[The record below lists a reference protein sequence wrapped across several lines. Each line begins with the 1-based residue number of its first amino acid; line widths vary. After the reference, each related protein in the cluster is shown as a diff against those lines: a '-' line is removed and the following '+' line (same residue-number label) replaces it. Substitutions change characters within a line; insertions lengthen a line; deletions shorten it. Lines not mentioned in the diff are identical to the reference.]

1 MNRRAVTVVIAVLAI
16 IVAVAVYS
24 AVGRA
29 GGLRLRIAIARY
41 HVHEAPL
48 IVAIE
53 RGYFEDAGL
62 RIELVRYSTG
72 LEMATAISR
81 GDVDIAIAPAGP
93 IIIAASR
100 GAPVKIVSLINELGW
115 GIVARPSAMTPGNRI
130 AEGSVIATPGKGSPA
145 WLMVKL
151 LLDREHVR
159 GVRMLKMEPSAA
171 TAALLSGKVDAVSLP
186 EPLPTLLES
195 KGMIKVAG
203 SVDIWPKMP
212 GFVVAARRDAL
223 KGKKGEL
230 KLFLKLMKKASIDVV
245 EDPGDAAYILSKDLN
260 MNTDVVKKALNKLRF
275 NVTLDEGQIS
285 KYSELLVEYGA
296 IGRKMS
302 AGDIVSRIPP

>member
-16 IVAVAVYS
+16 IVAAAVYS

-29 GGLRLRIAIARY
+29 GGLRLRIAIGRY

-48 IVAIE
+48 IVAME
-53 RGYFEDAGL
+53 KGYFEDAGL

-93 IIIAASR
+93 MIIAASH
-100 GAPVKIVSLINELGW
+100 GAPVEIISLINELGW

-145 WLMVKL
+145 WLMAKL

-171 TAALLSGKVDAVSLP
+171 AAALLYGKVDAVSLP

-195 KGMIKVAG
+195 KCMIKVAD
-203 SVDIWPKMP
+203 SVDIWSKMP
-212 GFVVAARRDAL
+212 GFVVAARLDAL

-230 KLFLKLMKKASIDVV
+230 KLFLKKASIDVV
-245 EDPGDAAYILSKDLN
+245 EDLGDAADMLSKDLN
-260 MNTDVVKKALNKLRF
+260 MNTDVVKKALDKLRF
-275 NVTLDEGQIS
+275 DVTLDEGQIS

-296 IGRKMS
+296 IGRKVS